1 MQAYLFI
8 ERFCGGMQGCKVLG
22 FGRLAGGTIR
32 GLKKNGQENGKLNWR
47 AFGLWGSNISQ

>member
-8 ERFCGGMQGCKVLG
+8 ERLCGGMQGCKVLG

-47 AFGLWGSNISQ
+47 HLGYGL